1 MRSHCWVVSWQWR
14 PYADF
19 LESVDSTVEYLY
31 TKFVEFSFCCC
42 LFLFECENE
51 CECVCA
57 FSVMFF
63 CADDVQWKRMSR
75 A

>member
-1 MRSHCWVVSWQWR
+1 MTLWE
-14 PYADF
+14 
-19 LESVDSTVEYLY
+19 LVDSPIKY
-31 TKFVEFSFCCC
+31 KNAFSILL